1 MIDSVSAP
9 HAAQAQGGQ
18 GTLLRDAES
27 MLVAVN
33 DREQLHV
40 RHFAGGSRRCTVVLL
55 HGLNEDGSLFFRSSD
70 ALAPQLVRAGFDVWV
85 PDLRG
90 KGRSWPAMTPES
102 AAARDYGFHAAVTE
116 DLATVFGQLR
126 GDVPDKPVF
135 LVGHG
140 VGGLLWLS
148 FLARWPI
155 VRELLR
161 GIVLIGSA
169 TAVTPVTLRERFEW
183 QVRSGLYAR
192 WRMRRE
198 GLLPGRATGLGA
210 AAEMPRYYEEL
221 RQLLAAGWRDPQD
234 HFDHAA
240 QLREV
245 PDWPP
250 TLALAAERDAP
261 WASVAAVQALQSS
274 LPPHD
279 GRLYVF
285 PAASGVRLLGP
296 QGALAGGAGA
306 GDVQGLV
313 LDWLAAFDG

>member
-55 HGLNEDGSLFFRSSD
+55 HGLNEDGSLFFRNSD

-90 KGRSWPAMTPES
+90 KGRSWPAMTRES
-102 AAARDYGFHAAVTE
+102 AALRDYGFHAAVTE

-161 GIVLIGSA
+161 GVVLIGSA
-169 TAVTPVTLRERFEW
+169 TAVNAVTLRERFAW
-183 QVRSGLYAR
+183 QWRAGWYAR
-192 WRMRRE
+192 WCVRRE
-198 GLLPGRATGLGA
+198 GLLPGRATGLGE

-221 RQLLAAGWRDPQD
+221 SAVLSNGWRDPQD
-234 HFDHAA
+234 GFDHAA

-250 TLALAAERDAP
+250 TLLLAAERDAP
-261 WASVAAVQALQSS
+261 WASAAAVQALQSS
-274 LPPHD
+274 LPTHD
-279 GRLYVF
+279 GRLYIF